1 MKVEID
7 TDGFDFAYENRAFI
21 KMSGHF
27 WKLCNGQDDGLDGK
41 QLLED
46 SYKESALNE
55 FRLRAFKFYTG
66 NK

>member
-7 TDGFDFAYENRAFI
+7 IDGFDFAYENKAFI
-21 KMSGHF
+21 KMSSHF
-27 WKLCNGQDDGLDGK
+27 RNLLSGEGDGLDGK